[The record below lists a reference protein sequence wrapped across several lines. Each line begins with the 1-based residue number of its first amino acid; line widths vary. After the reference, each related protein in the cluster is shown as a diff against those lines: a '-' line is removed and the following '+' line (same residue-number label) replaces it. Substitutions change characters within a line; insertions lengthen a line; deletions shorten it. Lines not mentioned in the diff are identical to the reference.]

1 MRALGAER
9 HAAGMSTHRSTAV
22 RRRRFPRRAFL
33 LGFLAGFLIRVPA
46 VLLAVLFPLAERLL
60 PVLTPGN
67 VLLAPLSSA
76 VAGWPLGVVLLIA
89 SLANG
94 LVVGLL
100 VAAVALLVSRRR

>member
-1 MRALGAER
+1 MRLLRAEG
-9 HAAGMSTHRSTAV
+9 HDAVMSTHPSSIIG
-22 RRRRFPRRAFL
+22 RRPFPRRAFV

-46 VLLAVLFPLAERLL
+46 VLLALLFPLAERLL

-67 VLLAPLSSA
+67 VLLRPLSSA
-76 VAGWPLGVVLLIA
+76 MGDWPVGVIMLLA

-100 VAAVALLVSRRR
+100 VAAVALLVSRLR